1 MAKTVKELQRE
12 LRKATE
18 LAKKTYDVLKP
29 PLGKSGI
36 LLDKEYKKAVAERD
50 KKRIAE
56 LKPLYDKALA
66 DYTKAQN
73 QKNAINKQLIEA
85 QKKENELKQKT
96 AKTKAAQSSYDKA
109 IKDLAKAEASIAGYK
124 GQENYITAYQQVIA
138 ATDMLKTAGGKP
150 AALPK
155 PKVVIPPAGQ
165 GTGSGT
171 GTGSTGGTGPTGPEP
186 GISKILEGLADPKQK
201 ETLIKVQKALAKNF
215 GYKGST
221 DGKWSYNFQTTLENV
236 YKDRLALP
244 KTLQGPSLL
253 KFVLAPT
260 VDTSTLGGA
269 GGGAGGGP
277 TTVKSVTN
285 LTDAEIEE
293 MVNKSALN
301 LLGREINDKDKAAG
315 WYKSLAKTI
324 KTMAQEGTVT
334 KYSGSG
340 TSTQSNVSTP
350 GYTPEKAAQTI
361 ESGLKKAAPTD
372 LARKERVDFTSWM
385 FQQLGGSNG

>member
-1 MAKTVKELQRE
+1 MAKTVKELERE

-18 LAKKTYDVLKP
+18 LARKTYDVLKP
-29 PLGKSGI
+29 PLGNSGI
-36 LLDKEYKKAVAERD
+36 LLDKEYKKAVAEQD

-66 DYTKAQN
+66 AYTKAQN
-73 QKNAINKQLIEA
+73 EKNAINKELKAA
-85 QKKENELKQKT
+85 QKKEDEIKKET
-96 AKTKAAQSSYDKA
+96 AKNKAAQSSYDKA
-109 IKDLAKAEASIAGYK
+109 VKDLAKAEAGIAGYK
-124 GQENYITAYQQVIA
+124 GQDNYITAYQEVIA
-138 ATDMLKTAGGKP
+138 AADMLKTAGGKP
-150 AALPK
+150 APLPK
-155 PKVVIPPAGQ
+155 PKVVIPPAVQ

-171 GTGSTGGTGPTGPEP
+171 GTGATGATGATGPEP
-186 GISKILEGLADPKQK
+186 GISKVLEGLADPKQK
-201 ETLIKVQKALAKNF
+201 ETLIKIQKALAKDF
-215 GYKGST
+215 GYKGTT
-221 DGKWSYNFQTTLENV
+221 DGQWSYDFQTTLENV
-236 YKDRLALP
+236 YKNRLALP
-244 KTLQGPSLL
+244 KTLQGASLL

-260 VDTSTLGGA
+260 VDTSKVGGT
-269 GGGAGGGP
+269 GGP

-301 LLGREINDKDKAAG
+301 LLGREINDKDKTAG
-315 WYKSLAKTI
+315 WYKSLSKAVKDMAK
-324 KTMAQEGTVT
+324 EGSVT
-334 KYSGSG
+334 KYSGGGSG
-340 TSTQSNVSTP
+340 TQSNVTTP